1 MKKIT
6 FLSLPLIL
14 LLSACA
20 GPVTMAPQGTQQE
33 ILQERAYQQGLS
45 KEQLQAG
52 QANLDAVTVRLVTA
66 NADFCGKKV
75 QKVLYR
81 GEALRACAF
90 PLVIDEKDKE
100 INAYT
105 DGNKIVISRKMLNF
119 VHNDNELALVIG
131 HELAHAAL
139 NHVGKTTQN
148 VVLGQIG
155 GIAIDQILASQGLN
169 TGGQFAS
176 LGSGIAQSRY
186 SVAFEQEA
194 DYVGM
199 YFMERAG
206 FNIEGVANF
215 WRRMAANDS
224 RTITQRTSHP
234 TSPERFIA
242 IERTQKEIA
251 AKKKAG
257 ERLVPNLAPK
267 K

>member
-1 MKKIT
+1 MKKNIPL
-6 FLSLPLIL
+6 FLVLA
-14 LLSACA
+14 LSACA
-20 GPVTMAPQGTQQE
+20 GPVTMAPLGTQQE
-33 ILQERAYQQGLS
+33 ILQERTYQQSLT

-52 QANLDAVTVRLVTA
+52 QANLDAVTIRLLTA
-66 NADFCGKKV
+66 NVDFCGKKV
-75 QKVLYR
+75 QKVLYQ
-81 GEALRACAF
+81 GKAMHACAF
-90 PLVIDEKDKE
+90 PVAIDEKDKE

-105 DGNKIVISRKMLNF
+105 DGSKIVISRKMLNF
-119 VHNDNELALVIG
+119 VNNDNELALVIG
-131 HELAHAAL
+131 HELGHAAL

-155 GIAIDQILASQGLN
+155 GLAIDQILASQGLN

-176 LGSGIAQSRY
+176 LGSGIAQQRY

-206 FNIEGVANF
+206 FNTEGVANF

-242 IERTQKEIA
+242 IDRTHKEIA
-251 AKKKAG
+251 AKKSAG
-257 ERLVPNLAPK
+257 QKLVPNLKPK
-267 K
+267 E